1 MNERFDIEFLRV
13 RLSRCDSAGLATFAL
28 SCAERML
35 PNYYR
40 FSREQNWGDSGVLRR
55 VLDFGWTW
63 LGSRTMEELPT
74 AEMQARCLEQA
85 PNTEDFVSLYVSPA
99 LDAANAVAA
108 VIELLRE
115 PSVDIAIEVATYGR
129 DTVDMYVQELENMA
143 ANDPNLEEQISHH
156 PMMQRELANQRDAIE
171 AIQSG
176 ITPQA
181 AANRWRAPGLSSIDL
196 N

>member
-1 MNERFDIEFLRV
+1 
-13 RLSRCDSAGLATFAL
+13 
-28 SCAERML
+28 
-35 PNYYR
+35 
-40 FSREQNWGDSGVLRR
+40 
-55 VLDFGWTW
+55 
-63 LGSRTMEELPT
+63 
-74 AEMQARCLEQA
+74 
-85 PNTEDFVSLYVSPA
+85 
-99 LDAANAVAA
+99 
-108 VIELLRE
+108 
-115 PSVDIAIEVATYGR
+115 
-129 DTVDMYVQELENMA
+129 MA